1 MSRVQNRAEQITLA
15 IALSVERGAT
25 YERPQPQKGRRT
37 PDWLLCLADGRQIAL
52 EVTSKNTDWT
62 YENHTVEGH
71 TDRQGTWGK
80 SLSHGDTDSLY
91 KTLMRKMKDKA
102 EHGQLDGLDREK
114 WLCVQLDE
122 DAGSELELLF
132 RPVPTVVLNATPD
145 RLATFSHAYNEIR
158 VPRFDCLLDHAA
170 SFGYD
175 EVWCLTQSAHGPGTT
190 LVLRVL
196 VNARQWHCFS
206 VWKRY
211 LFCKE
216 GISQLLLDEQHP

>member
-1 MSRVQNRAEQITLA
+1 MSREQNRAEQIALA

-25 YERPQPQKGRRT
+25 HQRPQPQKGQRT
-37 PDWLLCLADGRQIAL
+37 PDWLLWLADGRQIAL
-52 EVTSKNTDWT
+52 EVTSKKTDRA
-62 YENHTVEGH
+62 YENYTVDGH
-71 TDRQGTWGK
+71 VFRRGTWSK

-114 WLCVQLDE
+114 WLCVQLDD
-122 DAGSELELLF
+122 DAGSELEFLF
-132 RPVPTVVLNATPD
+132 RPVPTVVLNIAPD
-145 RLATFSHAYNEIR
+145 RPAALSHAYNEVR
-158 VPRFDCLLDHAA
+158 LPSFDCLFDHAA
-170 SFGYD
+170 AFGYD

-216 GISQLLLDEQHP
+216 GISQLLPDEQRP